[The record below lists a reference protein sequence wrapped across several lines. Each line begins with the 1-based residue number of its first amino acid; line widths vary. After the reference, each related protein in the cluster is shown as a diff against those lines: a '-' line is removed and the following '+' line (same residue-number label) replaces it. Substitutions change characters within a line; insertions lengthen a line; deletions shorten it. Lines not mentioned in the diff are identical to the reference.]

1 VDGQQQYRNLMS
13 LLADDRTVTTDL
25 DALSDLRLLG
35 QHELDATVTI
45 PKIVPALEEFAPENH
60 LPAVK

>member
-1 VDGQQQYRNLMS
+1 MS